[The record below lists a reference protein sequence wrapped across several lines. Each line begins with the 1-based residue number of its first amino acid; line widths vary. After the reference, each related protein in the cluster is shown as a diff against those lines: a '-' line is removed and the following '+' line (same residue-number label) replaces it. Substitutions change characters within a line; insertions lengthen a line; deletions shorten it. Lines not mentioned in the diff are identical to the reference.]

1 MRGSRR
7 FNLGRD
13 VFRALFP
20 VAAGFLV
27 AALSVGTVHA
37 EESSMAS
44 VDASYTLQPG
54 DKLNIKIYPDD
65 EYLKGGEAE
74 VSTEGTITLPLIGK
88 IPVSGKTVAEA
99 EKLVSD
105 TLDEG
110 YLVNPQVVIE
120 MLSYQASSFVVL
132 GQVLKPG
139 TYDFPPGAKKLTL
152 LKAISLAGGFSDI
165 ANIKKI
171 RIVRKSTGETIDANA
186 EAIISGG
193 GSDIE
198 IKPND
203 VVHVSESRF

>member
-1 MRGSRR
+1 MPG
-7 FNLGRD
+7 LGMVNFRKSCVSSVLGVVAGVLLSAV
-13 VFRALFP
+13 VF
-20 VAAGFLV
+20 
-27 AALSVGTVHA
+27 GTVYA
-37 EESSMAS
+37 EESSASS

-88 IPVSGKTVAEA
+88 IPVSGKTVSEA
-99 EKLVSD
+99 EKIVSD

-171 RIVRKSTGETIDANA
+171 RIVRKSTGETMDANA
-186 EAIISGG
+186 EEIISGG
-193 GSDIE
+193 ASDIE